1 MFKEKIIIEMKE
13 VFKEIP
19 FGIEHTLKVLK
30 NAEDIMNGEKSER
43 RKRLS
48 LIMELVLGLYLN
60 ILVFIMMKIF
70 LKNGIVDIF

>member
-30 NAEDIMNGEKSER
+30 NAEDIMNGENIGEEFIARKKDNTIKIGEFGEVGFAKS
-43 RKRLS
+43 
-48 LIMELVLGLYLN
+48 
-60 ILVFIMMKIF
+60 
-70 LKNGIVDIF
+70 